1 MYSNMLDVYNSNK
14 LNDISSHV
22 TCKDYSNINVDASK
36 RNTVY
41 IHTKLKGSELDRYI
55 RRFKSMF
62 PFDVLKVIDNSK
74 LRSGKNLVY
83 NNGGIVKGK

>member
-1 MYSNMLDVYNSNK
+1 MYSNMLDVYNTNK

-22 TCKDYSNINVDASK
+22 SCKDYSNIAYDVSN

-41 IHTKLKGSELDRYI
+41 IHTKLKGSDLDRYI

-62 PFDVLKVIDNSK
+62 PFDVLKVIDTNK
-74 LRSGKNLVY
+74 LRGGKNLVQY
-83 NNGGIVKGK
+83 KGGIVKDK

>member
-1 MYSNMLDVYNSNK
+1 MLDVYNSNK

-22 TCKDYSNINVDASK
+22 TCKDYSNISVNTSK

-74 LRSGKNLVY
+74 LKSTKNLVY
-83 NNGGIVKGK
+83 NNEVKSKGK